1 MKKTATNETINTN
14 NENTAT
20 IVNPFEDLSA
30 GITATT
36 GRKLAYTDML
46 NSIASE
52 RASNA
57 ILVASKTPDL
67 YVMAN
72 TMMDSGDPADLL
84 ALFEATGEIEHVEK
98 DAEQLAGCDAETL
111 KRMLESRRSDR
122 SKNKKKGV
130 RSSIVV
136 CKAYVAAFYAELVIR
151 QAMDKPYT
159 GRVGVA
165 AAALDT
171 DDIEAVNRRIKSL
184 QSKKCRLNK
193 LAAAGDNE
201 AQTELD
207 ETIAEIERLRAF
219 RPATSTTV
227 VKSVKV
233 DELRAAL
240 AQLNPNE
247 VPEEVR
253 ALLAKIS

>member
-1 MKKTATNETINTN
+1 MKKTATNEIINETTIT
-14 NENTAT
+14 T
-20 IVNPFEDLSA
+20 INPFEDLSA
-30 GITATT
+30 GVKATV
-36 GRKLAYTDML
+36 GRKLAYTDLL
-46 NSIASE
+46 NSIAAE
-52 RASNA
+52 RAGDA
-57 ILVASKTPDL
+57 IMVASKTPEL
-67 YVMAN
+67 YSVAN
-72 TMMDSGDPADLL
+72 AMMDSGDPADLI
-84 ALFEATGEIEHVEK
+84 ALFEATGELDHVEK
-98 DAEQLAGCDAETL
+98 DAEQLDGCDAETL

-159 GRVGVA
+159 GRAGVT

-171 DDIEAVNRRIKSL
+171 DDVEAVNRRIKSL

-193 LAAAGDNE
+193 LAAIGDVE
-201 AQTELD
+201 AQKELD

-219 RPATSTTV
+219 RPATSTTTT

-253 ALLAKIS
+253 ALLAKIG